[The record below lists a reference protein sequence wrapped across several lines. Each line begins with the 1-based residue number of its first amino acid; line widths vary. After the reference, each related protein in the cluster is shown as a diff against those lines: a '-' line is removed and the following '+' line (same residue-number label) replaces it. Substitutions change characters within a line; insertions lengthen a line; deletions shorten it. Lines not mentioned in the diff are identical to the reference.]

1 MSQTLIQITDH
12 EFKEILS
19 DAFKEGAKLAREL
32 LTSKPPQ
39 EWVSEPEALELL
51 HIKKSTIDKWRHDR
65 RIDYRGGRGHLQ
77 YSMKSILVILDER
90 TVRAV

>member
-1 MSQTLIQITDH
+1 MSTIVYQFTEEETQKMIQ
-12 EFKEILS
+12 

-32 LTSKPPQ
+32 LTKKPPS

-51 HIKKSTIDKWRHDR
+51 HIKKNTIDKWRHDR
-65 RIDYRGGRGHLQ
+65 RIDYSGGRGNLQ
-77 YSMKSILVILDER
+77 YSMKSIFAILDER